1 MCYIGGWIDFLFIIF
16 QFISQYFSHKT
27 LIGDI
32 TSNLICN
39 DTKISYYN
47 NNKISKSQNNSLRN
61 NLFFS
66 GKINKEQIM
75 NFKKIY
81 TLKSNS
87 ILSLKEKIMNI
98 DKKNY

>member
-1 MCYIGGWIDFLFIIF
+1 MCYIGGWIDFLFVVF

-39 DTKISYYN
+39 DNKISINYN

-61 NLFFS
+61 NLFF
-66 GKINKEQIM
+66 
-75 NFKKIY
+75 
-81 TLKSNS
+81 LR
-87 ILSLKEKIMNI
+87 
-98 DKKNY
+98 KN